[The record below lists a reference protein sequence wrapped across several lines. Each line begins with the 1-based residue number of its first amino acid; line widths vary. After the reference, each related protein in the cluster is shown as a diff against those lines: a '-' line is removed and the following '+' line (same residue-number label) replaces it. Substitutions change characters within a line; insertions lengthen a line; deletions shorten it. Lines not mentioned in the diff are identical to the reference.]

1 MYRSSIP
8 QVDLHGMDREFAR
21 ITTEEFLE
29 DQFIIGNR
37 EVVIIHGIG
46 TGILKK
52 EVHDVLKHHKLVE
65 TYKLD
70 NFNSGMTIVILKNN
84 LTK

>member
-1 MYRSSIP
+1 MP
-8 QVDLHGMDREFAR
+8 QIDLHGMDREIAR

-29 DQFIIGNR
+29 DQFTIGYK
-37 EVVIIHGIG
+37 EVAIIHGIG
-46 TGILKK
+46 TGVLKK

-70 NFNSGMTIVILKNN
+70 NFNSGMTLVILKNN